1 LLFVVTGAGGGK
13 WRQRLAAAAGR
24 RAAALAIGSGARPS
38 SYRRGRRG
46 DGLLRRRLGRERDR
60 QLGFHRTGVGGGSG
74 ADSWQRLE
82 RRERGPGARPAV
94 GNEAPS
100 AAVGDLRA
108 AGGRQ
113 SAPSVA
119 TADLPEDK
127 DTDLGDQ
134 FEEILK
140 GLDCVFYINLSERPV
155 KVNSLSIPPHPPGCC
170 CVSIEPRRGCC
181 DLICPW
187 PEKNLYPGWLVDAPL
202 LDIHSSKA
210 YILATTPFTYSS
222 FNQSN
227 SGHIPLF

>member
-1 LLFVVTGAGGGK
+1 MGCGLS
-13 WRQRLAAAAGR
+13 R
-24 RAAALAIGSGARPS
+24 SGAWPKHAV
-38 SYRRGRRG
+38 G
-46 DGLLRRRLGRERDR
+46 DG
-60 QLGFHRTGVGGGSG
+60 QHGS
-74 ADSWQRLE
+74 
-82 RRERGPGARPAV
+82 GARPAV

-202 LDIHSSKA
+202 LDI
-210 YILATTPFTYSS
+210 TQQ
-222 FNQSN
+222 QSIYTGHN
-227 SGHIPLF
+227 SIYP